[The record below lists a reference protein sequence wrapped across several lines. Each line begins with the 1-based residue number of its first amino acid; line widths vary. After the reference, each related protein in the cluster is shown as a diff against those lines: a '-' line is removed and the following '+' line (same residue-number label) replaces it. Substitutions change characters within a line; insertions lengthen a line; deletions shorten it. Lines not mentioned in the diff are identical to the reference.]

1 MRGDSARCSINSEGQ
16 CQSLK
21 MWNEQLVKTLT
32 QSFFSPNPSD
42 YRDSISSQ
50 DQSHLHQSISCH
62 MTYDV
67 QIGNT
72 ILRGISYAELIELP
86 LSPTTFIRRNSGDW
100 MPAKNCVELTHVLES
115 TTRLTEQQPIELP
128 IPHTCIDPIAPNIGT
143 NYSDHFNNYSYN
155 QYDFHNST
163 AEEIDDP
170 EEYYEVDEYNDFEQ
184 SIYEDSVNR
193 YEAPARQS
201 FIPTEEYYRCKKKR
215 RKALIGVLSIGLA
228 GLLIMGVGNTWRSN
242 IFEGLSF
249 TRSEGM
255 GFVFKCFSFVLITM
269 LIAIPYFVYSF
280 FSLIYYSIRLH
291 NMKH

>member
-1 MRGDSARCSINSEGQ
+1 
-16 CQSLK
+16 
-21 MWNEQLVKTLT
+21 
-32 QSFFSPNPSD
+32 
-42 YRDSISSQ
+42 
-50 DQSHLHQSISCH
+50 

-86 LSPTTFIRRNSGDW
+86 LSPTTFIRRNSGNW

-115 TTRLTEQQPIELP
+115 ASRSSEQQPVEIQ
-128 IPHTCIDPIAPNIGT
+128 IPQTYIDPIAPNIEAQYPDNSNT
-143 NYSDHFNNYSYN
+143 YSYN

-170 EEYYEVDEYNDFEQ
+170 EDYYEVDGYDEYDEYDDFEQ
-184 SIYEDSVNR
+184 SIYDDSDNR
-193 YEAPARQS
+193 YDTPVRQS

-215 RKALIGVLSIGLA
+215 RKALIGVLSAGLA